1 MASLKRQYM
10 RQSKNQKWL
19 QLQHNKTFIYW
30 LREKATFD
38 VDPNSEKDVLSS
50 IASCV
55 RTFRKTLTRYVY
67 EHKSDP
73 SSLSKPPAI
82 YHFLLEK
89 EWHSF
94 VERRATKEFEEYGA
108 KQRKRRKCNKYDHRL
123 SRKGYMGLQEEMA
136 KKCGKPVVSVDRSV
150 SWKMA
155 RQNKDE
161 GYDNIDIEEKAAE
174 IDELTKQVEDG
185 TLQTQGR
192 NDILTIALGGTEH
205 GGRVRAVGGK
215 VTPTLYFNVPRR
227 GNHSRCEE
235 KQKSLEK
242 SLAENEEKRQSL
254 EKVVSHMKV
263 QLDAIQQCTPH
274 TPHSDNVGSNTFRS
288 HNIRSP
294 QVNPSA
300 LEDWGRTN
308 DDTSPPNPTPNA
320 KKGKKCKL
328 AVGSLNNVVA
338 DGTVYKSSGPNE
350 RIHTVPLGEG
360 NLRVL
365 IDSVK
370 VGHANL
376 PIPIPEVAATVE
388 EALGCFVAWPK
399 SHILF
404 APESK
409 QCRLALGSVD
419 NIVAYGTMYWK
430 SGPNELLHTV
440 PLGDS
445 NMRVS
450 IDVVK
455 VKEALLP
462 VPISKDVTT
471 VGDAIGCQVGSKRLT
486 KVAPKIPTMVG
497 NERNFSCFPHN
508 MEIIMYFFHIN
519 FELLDTKCLAL
530 VALKKHVIIGN
541 ERAVKQGGVA
551 GRRGVIGSN
560 EATSKNVEWEK
571 NLECIKMYSE
581 LVKHVQEGA
590 GYTIPLDKD
599 LFGVEVDV
607 NLQKVDMEAI
617 CHMKWLTGTCIM
629 LYMRLLYFNIK
640 ASNMDTRF
648 AFFNPCGLSEHYK
661 DGDISK
667 SGMLARRLEDVKNNQ
682 LLLVPLNTGTHW
694 VFCIIE
700 LSSSTVYYMDSV
712 STQFNPPLQILI
724 TT

>member
-1 MASLKRQYM
+1 
-10 RQSKNQKWL
+10 
-19 QLQHNKTFIYW
+19 
-30 LREKATFD
+30 
-38 VDPNSEKDVLSS
+38 
-50 IASCV
+50 
-55 RTFRKTLTRYVY
+55 
-67 EHKSDP
+67 
-73 SSLSKPPAI
+73 
-82 YHFLLEK
+82 
-89 EWHSF
+89 
-94 VERRATKEFEEYGA
+94 
-108 KQRKRRKCNKYDHRL
+108 
-123 SRKGYMGLQEEMA
+123 MGLQEEMA

-155 RQNKDE
+155 RQNKDG

-174 IDELTKQVEDG
+174 IDEITKQVEDG

-300 LEDWGRTN
+300 LEEWGRTN

-320 KKGKKCKL
+320 KKVRFPLKFFFSLFICCHFVAIQQRTPHTPHSDDVGSNTFRSDNIGSPQVNTFALEDWARTNDDTSPPNPAPNAMKGKKCKL

-404 APESK
+404 APE
-409 QCRLALGSVD
+409 
-419 NIVAYGTMYWK
+419 
-430 SGPNELLHTV
+430 
-440 PLGDS
+440 
-445 NMRVS
+445 
-450 IDVVK
+450 

-486 KVAPKIPTMVG
+486 KVAPKIPTMV
-497 NERNFSCFPHN
+497 
-508 MEIIMYFFHIN
+508 
-519 FELLDTKCLAL
+519 
-530 VALKKHVIIGN
+530 GN

-724 TT
+724 TTSMAKELTRKPKLMKCESSG